1 LKTVAIRHEPEAR
14 RFVAD
19 VGGATAYLSYREP
32 EGRILDLDHTYVPRP
47 LRGRGI
53 ASQLAAHALTYARER
68 GCLVVPSCSFVSA
81 YIARHEEFRD
91 LLA

>member
-1 LKTVAIRHEPEAR
+1 MTVVIRHEPEAR

-19 VGGATAYLSYREP
+19 IGTETAYLTYREI
-32 EGRILDLDHTYVPRP
+32 EGRILDLDHTYVPRL
-47 LRGRGI
+47 LRGAGI

-68 GCLVVPSCSFVSA
+68 GCRVVASCSFVSA
-81 YIARHEEFRD
+81 YVARHAEFRD